1 MTLRS
6 RRPRAGLLLAA
17 LLLATGCATAGR
29 HVPQPFPRVG
39 GASLGW
45 ADPYRVTGTA
55 LALRGV
61 PYVWGGDTPAG
72 FDCSGFTRYVFDRH
86 GVRLP
91 RQAADQY
98 EVGARVDR
106 DDVRAGDL
114 VFFSTI
120 ASGASHV
127 GVALGDDEFVH
138 APSERGV
145 VRVER
150 LSGSYWA
157 QRWLGARRVIGHEPD
172 TGD

>member
-1 MTLRS
+1 MSSTKCG
-6 RRPRAGLLLAA
+6 RAAALALSAALLAA
-17 LLLATGCATAGR
+17 GCATAGR
-29 HVPQPFPRVG
+29 HAPQPFPR
-39 GASLGW
+39 LGDAPLAL

-55 LALRGV
+55 LSLRGA

-72 FDCSGFTRYVFDRH
+72 FDCSGFTQYVYGRH

-91 RQAADQY
+91 RQAAAQY
-98 EVGARVDR
+98 RVGARVGR
-106 DDVRAGDL
+106 DDIRAGDL
-114 VFFSTI
+114 VFFTTI
-120 ASGASHV
+120 APGASHV

-157 QRWLGARRVIGHEPD
+157 RRWLGARRVIGHERAAAD
-172 TGD
+172 